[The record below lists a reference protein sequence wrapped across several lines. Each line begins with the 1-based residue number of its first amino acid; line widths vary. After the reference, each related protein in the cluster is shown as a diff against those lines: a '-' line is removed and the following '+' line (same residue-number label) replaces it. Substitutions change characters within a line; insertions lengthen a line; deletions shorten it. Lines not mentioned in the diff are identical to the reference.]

1 VAAGVEALAA
11 DSVVAVSA
19 EAAVVLAAALAA
31 PEVVAVVLVEEVRA
45 EAGSSFAGVRAHKN
59 AMVKTAVQQALNG
72 LVEDLRA
79 THGENLAS
87 VVLYGSAATG
97 DDNELQSDYNLL
109 IALNRITPEDLRQA
123 QAPMR
128 EWQRLGHPLPV
139 YFTVEELSDA
149 ADVFPI
155 EFHQM
160 AKARVVLYGHDPFE
174 YAKLSDA
181 NLRHQAEY
189 ELRSKLIQLR
199 RHYIPASISIDKL
212 SDLMSDSLSTFAAL
226 FRAVLLLFGQQA
238 PVAKVEVVRATA
250 KLLNLDATSFERI
263 FEFRAGGRLP
273 SSEKEAN
280 ELFAAY
286 MYQIEQVVEAVDEL
300 ERRGN

>member
-1 VAAGVEALAA
+1 
-11 DSVVAVSA
+11 
-19 EAAVVLAAALAA
+19 
-31 PEVVAVVLVEEVRA
+31 
-45 EAGSSFAGVRAHKN
+45 
-59 AMVKTAVQQALNG
+59 MVKTIVQEALSG
-72 LVEDLRA
+72 LVDDLRA
-79 THGENLAS
+79 AHGDNLAC
-87 VVLYGSAATG
+87 VVLYGSAAAG
-97 DDNELQSDYNLL
+97 DHIELRSDYNLL

-160 AKARVVLYGHDPFE
+160 ANARIVIYGHDPFE
-174 YAKLSDA
+174 FVKLSDA

-199 RHYIPASISIDKL
+199 RLYIPASVSIDEL
-212 SDLMSDSLSTFAAL
+212 SNLMSDSLASFAAL
-226 FRAVLLLFGQQA
+226 FRAVLLLHGQEA
-238 PVAKVEVVRATA
+238 PVAKPDCVRATA
-250 KLLNLDATSFERI
+250 QLLKLDPTPFEKI
-263 FEFRAGGRLP
+263 FEFRDSGNIP

-280 ELFAAY
+280 ELFGAY
-286 MYQIEQVVEAVDEL
+286 LFQVEKVVEAVDQL
-300 ERRGN
+300 GQAT